1 MRSFK
6 TLCQDIIEC
15 ATDMLSKDSAI
26 DILQAALKDLGW
38 TPTDATSAD
47 DSFSMFGAD
56 IKKQPMATSPRRSPK
71 ISPKNR
77 AAADNSLFMEEVMG
91 SNSKS

>member
-1 MRSFK
+1 MRNFK

-26 DILQAALKDLGW
+26 DILHAALKDLGW
-38 TPTDATSAD
+38 TPADATLGD

-56 IKKQPMATSPRRSPK
+56 VKKQPMATSPRRSPK
-71 ISPKNR
+71 VSPRSR
-77 AAADNSLFMEEVMG
+77 AQAADNSAFMEEVMG
-91 SNSKS
+91 SNS